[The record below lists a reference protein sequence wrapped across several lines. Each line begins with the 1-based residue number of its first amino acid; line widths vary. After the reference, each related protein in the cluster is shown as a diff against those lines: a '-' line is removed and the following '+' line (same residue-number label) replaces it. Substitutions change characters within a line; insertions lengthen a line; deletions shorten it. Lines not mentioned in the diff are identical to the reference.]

1 MNVCQFCTVN
11 FSTNQSLKRHYSRC
25 KDKTHTE
32 KYEVQLQVQKELCE
46 TQFQAQLQA
55 QRDQYEQQL
64 QAQRDQYEQQLQA
77 QLQIQREQYER
88 ELQLLRTQL
97 EKFETQLFEIAKQP
111 KQNITN
117 HNNSKTTNQIQN
129 NQYNQYREY
138 LAPMTLTQEKVRAK
152 LLEDGY
158 QQKLF
163 EGGKHAI
170 IEFVIEL
177 LCEDGKQ
184 MVIRVDLNRNK
195 YIYRIDDK
203 IYVDED
209 LIGIRDIFTE
219 PIKKSLLKE
228 YSRLSELYPK
238 KELRLQDQMSKY
250 LDIVDQIA
258 NNKKFKNHFEKSK
271 INVKIEE
278 TLVED
283 DQTLDHF

>member
-25 KDKTHTE
+25 KDKMNSEITTN
-32 KYEVQLQVQKELCE
+32 YETQLQ
-46 TQFQAQLQA
+46 T
-55 QRDQYEQQL
+55 
-64 QAQRDQYEQQLQA
+64 
-77 QLQIQREQYER
+77 QREQYEFQLQSLR
-88 ELQLLRTQL
+88 EQLD
-97 EKFETQLFEIAKQP
+97 EFKTQLFEIAKQP

-152 LLEDGY
+152 LLENGC

-184 MVIRVDLNRNK
+184 MVIRVDLNRN
-195 YIYRIDDK
+195 IYRIDDK

-209 LIGIRDIFTE
+209 LIEIRDIFTE

-228 YSRLSELYPK
+228 YSRLSEMYPK
-238 KELRLQDQMSKY
+238 KNYIFKTRCLNISTLWIRLQTIKNSRIILKKARSMLKLRRHSSKTTKHW
-250 LDIVDQIA
+250 IIS
-258 NNKKFKNHFEKSK
+258 KKCNLKAE
-271 INVKIEE
+271 
-278 TLVED
+278 
-283 DQTLDHF
+283 

>member
-1 MNVCQFCTVN
+1 MNVCEFCALT
-11 FSTNQSLKRHYSRC
+11 FSTNGSLKRHYSRC
-25 KDKTHTE
+25 KKKTNSDINV
-32 KYEVQLQVQKELCE
+32 KLE
-46 TQFQAQLQA
+46 T

-64 QAQRDQYEQQLQA
+64 QS
-77 QLQIQREQYER
+77 QREQHERENQLLREQHEREKQLLRDQYER

-111 KQNITN
+111 KHNITN

-152 LLEDGY
+152 LLEDGC

-219 PIKKSLLKE
+219 PLKKSLLHE
-228 YSRLSELYPK
+228 YSRLSKLYPK